1 MWKNGVKETIKVIE
15 PSILLIYGGK
25 LDFYF
30 RNTEV
35 VYFENDTLRRWKDES
50 V

>member
-1 MWKNGVKETIKVIE
+1 MIEVID

-25 LDFYF
+25 LDFDF
-30 RNTEV
+30 RDAEV
-35 VYFENDTLRRWKDES
+35 VYFKNDTLRRWKDES